1 MIKLAHEQGRDLD
14 AESANISSNQLIKEL
29 MSNLEF
35 FFQHG
40 LMENAREKINRLK
53 EFVKNA
59 RDLIERCKDFSTL
72 SEEGQIVQKFMED
85 IFL

>member
-1 MIKLAHEQGRDLD
+1 
-14 AESANISSNQLIKEL
+14 

-40 LMENAREKINRLK
+40 LMENAREKISRLK

-59 RDLIERCKDFSTL
+59 RDLIERSKEFMTL
-72 SEEGQIVQKFMED
+72 SEEGQIVHKYMENV
-85 IFL
+85 FL